1 MNITKDY
8 FETQLRRH
16 DKVTVYSQDNTP
28 LTVSRDFLSAAQ
40 VTRLS
45 SNSKWTARIW
55 KPSVRTSICR
65 LYLRQPLIPRRK
77 NNEYLF

>member
-28 LTVSRDFLSAAQ
+28 LTVSRDFYLPHKSRAFH
-40 VTRLS
+40 
-45 SNSKWTARIW
+45 RI
-55 KPSVRTSICR
+55 RNG
-65 LYLRQPLIPRRK
+65 LRGSGNL
-77 NNEYLF
+77 L

>member
-28 LTVSRDFLSAAQ
+28 LTIGKEFY
-40 VTRLS
+40 
-45 SNSKWTARIW
+45 IC
-55 KPSVRTSICR
+55 RTSYAPFIEFEMDCED
-65 LYLRQPLIPRRK
+65 LENYCNVLGLSLTP
-77 NNEYLF
+77 NANH